1 MDEYCAFYGC
11 VIPNRYPGI
20 EASIRKTLPALGI
33 KLVDAPDFSCCPAP
47 GIFQSF
53 NYKAWI
59 TLAARNIAVAEER
72 GLKILTFC
80 NGCFGSL
87 YDANAALK
95 ADKKLLQEVNIS
107 LGKIGKKVSGE
118 EKVEHIALLL
128 YNKIGIDKI
137 KQVVK
142 KPLGLNVA
150 THSGCHLLR
159 SDPYKEVDNNEKPR
173 ILDELVEALGCKSVK
188 YDSKVQCCGA
198 GGGVRTALAQISLQI
213 LHEKVKPLNSS
224 VDCLTDLC
232 PFCHLQLDKGQ
243 VELNSQYGLDYKFPV
258 LYYMQLLGL
267 AMGLTAQELGIT
279 ANFTQTDSVLKK
291 INELQV
297 VTPQIAPQSPKN

>member
-1 MDEYCAFYGC
+1 MQEYCAFYGC

-33 KLVDAPDFSCCPAP
+33 KLVDVPEFSCCPAP

-53 NYKAWI
+53 NYKTWI
-59 TLAARNIAVAEER
+59 TLAARNLAVAEER

-95 ADKKLLQEVNIS
+95 ADKKLLAEVNGY
-107 LGKIGKKVSGE
+107 LGKIGKQVSGNE
-118 EKVEHIALLL
+118 VVEHIALLL
-128 YNKIGIDKI
+128 YDKIGLKKI
-137 KQVVK
+137 KEVVK
-142 KPLGLNVA
+142 RPLGLNVA

-159 SDPYKEVDNNEKPR
+159 SESYKALDNNENPR
-173 ILDELVEALGCKSVK
+173 ILDDLVEALGCKSVK
-188 YDSKVQCCGA
+188 YDSKIQCCGA

-243 VELNSQYGLDYKFPV
+243 VELKQQYGLDYKFPV
-258 LYYMQLLGL
+258 LYYLQLLGL
-267 AMGLTAQELGIT
+267 AMGLTPQELGIT
-279 ANFTQTDSVLKK
+279 ANFTPTDSVLKK
-291 INELQV
+291 ISEIQV
-297 VTPQIAPQSPKN
+297 VTPQIGL

>member
-1 MDEYCAFYGC
+1 MQEYCAFFGC

-33 KLVDAPDFSCCPAP
+33 KLVDVPEFSCCPAP

-53 NYKAWI
+53 NYKTWL
-59 TLAARNIAVAEER
+59 TLAARNLAVAEEHE
-72 GLKILTFC
+72 LKILTFC

-95 ADKKLLQEVNIS
+95 ADKKLRAEINGY
-107 LGKIGKKVSGE
+107 LGKIGKQVSGNE
-118 EKVEHIALLL
+118 VVEHIALFL
-128 YNKIGIDKI
+128 YDKIGVKKI
-137 KQVVK
+137 KEVVK

-159 SDPYKEVDNNEKPR
+159 SEPYKVLDNNEKPR
-173 ILDELVEALGCKSVK
+173 ILDDLVEALGCKSVK

-243 VELNSQYGLDYKFPV
+243 VELNTQYGLEYKFPV
-258 LYYMQLLGL
+258 LYYLQLLGL
-267 AMGLTAQELGIT
+267 AMGFSPQELGIT
-279 ANFTQTDSVLKK
+279 ANFTPTDSVLKK
-291 INELQV
+291 ISEDQV
-297 VTPQIAPQSPKN
+297 VAPQIVPNLPKK

>member
-1 MDEYCAFYGC
+1 MQEYCAFYGC

-33 KLVDAPDFSCCPAP
+33 KLVDVPEFSCCPAP

-53 NYKAWI
+53 NYKTWI
-59 TLAARNIAVAEER
+59 TLAARNLAVAEER

-95 ADKKLLQEVNIS
+95 TDKKLLAEVNGY
-107 LGKIGKKVSGE
+107 LGKIGKQVSGNE
-118 EKVEHIALLL
+118 VVEHIALLL
-128 YNKIGIDKI
+128 YDKIGLKKI
-137 KQVVK
+137 KEVVK
-142 KPLGLNVA
+142 RPLGLNVA

-159 SDPYKEVDNNEKPR
+159 SESYKALDNSENPR
-173 ILDELVEALGCKSVK
+173 ILDDLVEALGCKSVK
-188 YDSKVQCCGA
+188 YDSKIQCCGA

-213 LHEKVKPLNSS
+213 LHEKVKPLNSV

-243 VELNSQYGLDYKFPV
+243 VELNQQYGLNYKFPV
-258 LYYMQLLGL
+258 LYYLQLLGL
-267 AMGLTAQELGIT
+267 AMGLTPQELGIT
-279 ANFTQTDSVLKK
+279 ANFTPTDSVLKK
-291 INELQV
+291 ISEIQV
-297 VTPQIAPQSPKN
+297 VTPQIGSQIT